1 MNYDLYKNIIGA
13 YKESGPFYI
22 SKNPKIKIGESD
34 FHGTSYF
41 VVYTDSGI
49 IELDRLLKSVE
60 EKGYNISSHDIRI
73 FNKISEWNYAYK
85 LKKEYFNN

>member
-1 MNYDLYKNIIGA
+1 MNYGLYKNIIEA

-49 IELDRLLKSVE
+49 IELDQLLKSIE
-60 EKGYNISSHDIRI
+60 EKGYNISSLDIRI